1 MAIII
6 RQARRAEI
14 PRIVALFV
22 EDQADAILEA
32 LNMDVYEA
40 AFDAMEGE
48 GDNLLIVAEENA
60 RIVACYQ
67 VSCLSGLAD
76 HGARRARVAGLRV
89 AADRAGQGI
98 EARMLEDAKS
108 RARAMRCRL
117 VELAAMPEEAGEVL
131 EGLGFTASGTTYRQ
145 RLD

>member
-6 RQARRAEI
+6 RQARRAELG
-14 PRIVALFV
+14 RIVGLFV

-32 LNMDVYEA
+32 LNMDVYEV
-40 AFDAMEGE
+40 AFDAMEAE
-48 GDNLLIVAEENA
+48 RDNLLIVGEENG

-67 VSCLSGLAD
+67 LACLSGLVD
-76 HGARRARVAGLRV
+76 HGARRALVAGLRV

-108 RARAMRCRL
+108 RARALRCRL
-117 VELAAMPEEAGEVL
+117 IEIAEMPETAADL
-131 EGLGFTASGTTYRQ
+131 LDGLGFTASGTTYRQ